1 VLARVHTAAT
11 ALWSA
16 LAGGAAAGF
25 LARDALGLR
34 QPLVALAWL
43 IGAAIPAIALA
54 RRRAGGDCAPARR
67 GAGGHCAPAGR
78 RAGGHCAPTG
88 RRAGGHCA
96 PARGPGERGQASV
109 EFVSLVLLAA
119 VVLGALVA
127 ASPRFD
133 GRSFG
138 GFLAFR
144 IVCTVERDCHAGDDS
159 LTRAYGAS
167 DAALVRQLAP
177 NLVYEPGERQ
187 LPVDWRHCRHP
198 ACAEA
203 PDEPDLDVH
212 LTDAGERASAF
223 TRLLRRDGRT
233 YIQYWLYYPDSTST
247 WAGSDDLWDRA
258 WGYAE
263 DRGLVGQAPGYPGT
277 HPDDWE
283 AYAVRLDP
291 DGQAWARASS
301 HRHWQGCK
309 ELWCKN
315 RWTAGTGW
323 TRVSR
328 GSHAGHIP
336 LREELRR
343 RHRWT
348 LPRQM
353 LLPVGPRARL
363 HRVPLLPGHDL
374 DERTT
379 TGEGLRLVPLE
390 TLDARGYRP
399 IDEGVHPPWQ
409 KDAYWDP
416 ESDES

>member
-1 VLARVHTAAT
+1 MLGRVHTVAT

-34 QPLVALAWL
+34 QPLVAFAWL
-43 IGAAIPAIALA
+43 IGAAIPVSALA
-54 RRRAGGDCAPARR
+54 RRRRR
-67 GAGGHCAPAGR
+67 GGRCPLVPRRRFRNGRCPAA
-78 RAGGHCAPTG
+78 RA
-88 RRAGGHCA
+88 RD
-96 PARGPGERGQASV
+96 ERGQAAV

-119 VVLGALVA
+119 LVVGALVA
-127 ASPRFD
+127 VSPRFD

-144 IVCTVERDCHAGDDS
+144 IVCTVERDCHDGVGS
-159 LTRAYGAS
+159 LTRAYGPG
-167 DAALVRQLAP
+167 DAALVRELAP

-187 LPVDWRHCRHP
+187 LPVDWRDCRRA

-203 PDEPDLDVH
+203 QDEPDLDVH
-212 LTDAGERASAF
+212 RTHAGERATAF
-223 TRLLRRDGRT
+223 TRVIRRGRT
-233 YIQYWLYYPDSTST
+233 TYLQYWFYYPDSRST
-247 WAGSDDLWDRA
+247 WSGSDELWDRA
-258 WGYAE
+258 WDHAE
-263 DRGLVGQAPGYPGT
+263 ARGVVAEAPAYPGS
-277 HPDDWE
+277 HRDDWE
-283 AYAVRLDP
+283 AYAVRIDP
-291 DGQAWARASS
+291 DGRTWVRASS
-301 HRHWQGCK
+301 HRHWQGCNS
-309 ELWCKN
+309 LWCKN
-315 RWTAGTGW
+315 RWTARTGW

-343 RHRWT
+343 RRGWT

-353 LLPVGPRARL
+353 LLPDGPRARL
-363 HRVPLLPGHDL
+363 RRVPLLPGYDL
-374 DERTT
+374 HERTT
-379 TGEGLRLVPLE
+379 TGEGLRLVPME

-399 IDEGVHPPWQ
+399 IDEGVRPPWQ

>member
-1 VLARVHTAAT
+1 MLGRVHTVAT
-11 ALWSA
+11 AVWSA

-25 LARDALGLR
+25 LAREALGLR

-43 IGAAIPAIALA
+43 VGAAIPVAAFARRRSRDGRARPLA
-54 RRRAGGDCAPARR
+54 RRR
-67 GAGGHCAPAGR
+67 
-78 RAGGHCAPTG
+78 
-88 RRAGGHCA
+88 
-96 PARGPGERGQASV
+96 GERGQAAV
-109 EFVSLVLLAA
+109 EFVALVLLAA
-119 VVLGALVA
+119 LVLGALVA

-144 IVCTVERDCHAGDDS
+144 IVCTIERDCHDGDGS
-159 LTRAYGAS
+159 LTRAYGTR
-167 DAALVRQLAP
+167 DAALVRDLAP

-187 LPVDWRHCRHP
+187 LPVDWRDCRRV

-212 LTDAGERASAF
+212 RTHAGERATAF
-223 TRLLRRDGRT
+223 TRILRRGGRT
-233 YIQYWLYYPDSTST
+233 YLQYWFYYPDSRST

-258 WGYAE
+258 WGHAE
-263 DRGLVGQAPGYPGT
+263 DRGIVGETPAYPGT
-277 HPDDWE
+277 HRDDWE
-283 AYAVRLDP
+283 AYAIRIDP
-291 DGQAWARASS
+291 GGRAWVRASS

-315 RWTAGTGW
+315 RWTARTGW

-336 LREELRR
+336 IRHELRGAPPGTRWVSRASILR
-343 RHRWT
+343 RPGALARCCGPT
-348 LPRQM
+348 
-353 LLPVGPRARL
+353 PRASRPP
-363 HRVPLLPGHDL
+363 RALLPGHDL

-399 IDEGVHPPWQ
+399 IDEGVRPPWQ